1 MPKKPTEQVML
12 PSPMSFGVEEGT
24 EVTVD
29 GPIWKQ
35 MVIPHGAILEV
46 CYAGA
51 SLGLGTEEWFAVLV
65 EKVEGSVED
74 GWQVTGRFLGT
85 ENPTLSVETVA
96 VLEEGFVH
104 LCPGDPCPRTA
115 DEVPLIHATRV
126 RLWRP
131 MNFSCTYL
139 SGGGDNIFKAAV
151 AKEKRSLTPRAPGAP
166 AGKRPA
172 ARRAP
177 ANRGRGRGT
186 TPGRGRLKTEAL
198 GDTISLV
205 SDEEEGPAEEGGPA
219 SPITAARR
227 GALRDT
233 LRRTKER
240 ILGGQGLGRPV
251 TAAEDLTGGDAP
263 AGSSR
268 AVGESRL
275 VAGTAFNP
283 VRQTPLRLGG
293 LEDTSA
299 VDTKRLTKKLSGGS
313 RASSELLAQALQQ
326 SARDADHRKQK
337 KRGEVQ
343 EGQCPAVAELV
354 EGQGEEGQE
363 EPKGKTPKG
372 TAGPRCG
379 SEARSRGSRRIQ
391 FKRLRQRL
399 FKGRHRQGP
408 GGLRGGHRSGVRGPT
423 PQTSGKA
430 AWQCH
435 GDVDQARTGTDGPRV
450 AVRKRR
456 FKSRPDKWNKGVHLL
471 CPPNSSLS
479 CDQLAAGQGALC
491 FSSEH
496 RSSPDGTITGDSG
509 CSSIPLHSSS
519 HCSERGQ
526 LADGEPIRAL
536 PARTSGQR
544 LHSDYAGSPETP
556 SPGLK
561 EPRLGAEHSLVGGRW
576 QGEELRQWQREGSQG
591 RSEGQGQRKMER
603 SQPRPGLGQQGRD
616 ESLARQ
622 QGGRTEEAHHVRA
635 HVVSQNSVSSD
646 GLEVRLAPAAPS
658 LPGWLGDHGVFNVL
672 AERCSCFDSLGRAM
686 AWVLFRFPQFDL
698 DVGAS
703 VGARL
708 AIMGRTAMNYAMHRG
723 PVKRHRPLFPLPLGD
738 LVRVREAA
746 WTSDFAAFCAPHFA
760 DLSMEEVWTAVTVL
774 GLNGTAGYGRADLR
788 RRATA
793 MQADAL
799 KNIKQTVSRVLSA
812 DCALERPPAQAEKEL
827 AMRFVSY
834 TGEEVPKM
842 QVLSI
847 KAAKGALP
855 PSSHGGSIDA
865 RGLVSEGTK
874 WFLER
879 PEESLVEAPP
889 KDVKLQAR
897 VHIKAGE
904 DLDFFKRLV
913 ERNICTWVA
922 DDDVLVVRGEKVL
935 NGMFAVGKGT
945 CVEPGLELQRTIM
958 NLIPSNAVLAQ
969 AQGVHKIFRLSPN
982 ICRWWLAM
990 TMMLF
995 SFRVT
1000 CLLHSISSVFQR
1012 VGHV

>member
-74 GWQVTGRFLGT
+74 GWQITGRFLGT

-313 RASSELLAQALQQ
+313 RASSELLAQAVQQ

-337 KRGEVQ
+337 KREKSRKDSVQ
-343 EGQCPAVAELV
+343 QLLNLL
-354 EGQGEEGQE
+354 
-363 EPKGKTPKG
+363 KGKKKKDKK
-372 TAGPRCG
+372 
-379 SEARSRGSRRIQ
+379 SR
-391 FKRLRQRL
+391 
-399 FKGRHRQGP
+399 
-408 GGLRGGHRSGVRGPT
+408 
-423 PQTSGKA
+423 KA
-430 AWQCH
+430 
-435 GDVDQARTGTDGPRV
+435 
-450 AVRKRR
+450 KRR
-456 FKSRPDKWNKGVHLL
+456 
-471 CPPNSSLS
+471 
-479 CDQLAAGQGALC
+479 
-491 FSSEH
+491 
-496 RSSPDGTITGDSG
+496 
-509 CSSIPLHSSS
+509 
-519 HCSERGQ
+519 
-526 LADGEPIRAL
+526 RA
-536 PARTSGQR
+536 
-544 LHSDYAGSPETP
+544 
-556 SPGLK
+556 
-561 EPRLGAEHSLVGGRW
+561 
-576 QGEELRQWQREGSQG
+576 
-591 RSEGQGQRKMER
+591 
-603 SQPRPGLGQQGRD
+603 QQ
-616 ESLARQ
+616 
-622 QGGRTEEAHHVRA
+622 
-635 HVVSQNSVSSD
+635 
-646 GLEVRLAPAAPS
+646 
-658 LPGWLGDHGVFNVL
+658 
-672 AERCSCFDSLGRAM
+672 
-686 AWVLFRFPQFDL
+686 DL
-698 DVGAS
+698 DVAVKPDPGDPGGSSSSGYDSDSSRADTDRGRADSEEDTDLECEAPPRKRAAKQPGS
-703 VGARL
+703 VMEMLIRHAQEQMDRGSLLESDGSKAGLTSGIKVSTYFALLIRPFHATNSPLVRELYAL
-708 AIMGRTAMNYAMHRG
+708 AQSIDLLRMGRLPETADALASRFIAVHTALSEGNWLTASQLE
-723 PVKRHRPLFPLPLGD
+723 LFPLEPVASASTATMLEAQKHRRLVLKSQGWGQNTRWWGGAGKGKNYGSGNEKGRKGD
-738 LVRVREAA
+738 QKGKGKGK
-746 WTSDFAAFCAPHFA
+746 W
-760 DLSMEEVWTAVTVL
+760 
-774 GLNGTAGYGRADLR
+774 
-788 RRATA
+788 
-793 MQADAL
+793 
-799 KNIKQTVSRVLSA
+799 
-812 DCALERPPAQAEKEL
+812 
-827 AMRFVSY
+827 
-834 TGEEVPKM
+834 
-842 QVLSI
+842 
-847 KAAKGALP
+847 KGANRDQ
-855 PSSHGGSIDA
+855 GWGSKGETNPWRDNKEDA
-865 RGLVSEGTK
+865 QKKPT
-874 WFLER
+874 
-879 PEESLVEAPP
+879 
-889 KDVKLQAR
+889 
-897 VHIKAGE
+897 
-904 DLDFFKRLV
+904 
-913 ERNICTWVA
+913 T
-922 DDDVLVVRGEKVL
+922 
-935 NGMFAVGKGT
+935 
-945 CVEPGLELQRTIM
+945 
-958 NLIPSNAVLAQ
+958 
-969 AQGVHKIFRLSPN
+969 
-982 ICRWWLAM
+982 
-990 TMMLF
+990 
-995 SFRVT
+995 
-1000 CLLHSISSVFQR
+1000 
-1012 VGHV
+1012 